1 MLFPD
6 SWQVTRLLVA
16 NFSECTRSDLANVL
30 AKQTPAVSVLLDALQ
45 GTLDFESGMSRKF
58 GMPVSYKADAG
69 NSLRRFSLRRS
80 LAYR

>member
-6 SWQVTRLLVA
+6 SWQVTRLLVT

-69 NSLRRFSLRRS
+69 ISLRRFSLRRS